1 MLPGGPAHRDL
12 AARASAAK
20 RQTWPCHRLSPCHSF
35 PAPQADGAAQSGLS
49 RPALSPSRLRP
60 CIRRL
65 ARWNRRETSV
75 PHHGRS
81 LAGIGERPACR
92 TMVGLLALAHERACE
107 AELGAVLQ
115 ATLDDGILPDL
126 KALIERFRPKGMA
139 LPVVIVTLPS
149 LAIYDQIAA
158 AVGEAA

>member
-1 MLPGGPAHRDL
+1 MPLRSTPCSLESARDQPV
-12 AARASAAK
+12 AS
-20 RQTWPCHRLSPCHSF
+20 C
-35 PAPQADGAAQSGLS
+35 
-49 RPALSPSRLRP
+49 
-60 CIRRL
+60 
-65 ARWNRRETSV
+65 
-75 PHHGRS
+75 
-81 LAGIGERPACR
+81 
-92 TMVGLLALAHERACE
+92 LLALAHERACE

-158 AVGEAA
+158 TVGEAA